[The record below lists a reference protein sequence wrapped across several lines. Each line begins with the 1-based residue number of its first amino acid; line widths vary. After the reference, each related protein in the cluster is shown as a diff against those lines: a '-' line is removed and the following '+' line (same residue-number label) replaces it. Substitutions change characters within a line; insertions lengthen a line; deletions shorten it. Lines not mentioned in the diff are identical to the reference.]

1 MTDGPTTIEQLETR
15 LQRGWELID
24 EAERQSDERA
34 ASRYTQR
41 WLNLLTDYEEL
52 AREQT
57 RRESPPAEN

>member
-1 MTDGPTTIEQLETR
+1 MTDGQTTIEQLETR

-41 WLNLLTDYEEL
+41 WLNLLTDYEKL

-57 RRESPPAEN
+57 GREGPPAKN